1 MLHVIMLLYALA
13 YILESSRKRNIIQEN
28 IYDGVRF

>member
-1 MLHVIMLLYALA
+1 MLLYSLA
-13 YILESSRKRNIIQEN
+13 YILESSRNRNMIKDN

>member
-1 MLHVIMLLYALA
+1 MLLYSLA
-13 YILESSRKRNIIQEN
+13 YILESYRNRNMIKDN

>member
-1 MLHVIMLLYALA
+1 MLLYSLA
-13 YILESSRKRNIIQEN
+13 YILESSRNINMIKDN